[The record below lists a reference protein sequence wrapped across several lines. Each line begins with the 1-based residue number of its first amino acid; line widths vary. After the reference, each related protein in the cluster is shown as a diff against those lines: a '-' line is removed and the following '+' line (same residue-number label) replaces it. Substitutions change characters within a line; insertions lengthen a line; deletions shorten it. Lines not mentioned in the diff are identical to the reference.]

1 MRLCHFI
8 ACALLAAAPLLSA
21 APADQPVASGID
33 ASAPANAIKNDP
45 LLPPAI
51 AGYELRTLDVRK
63 PILFNANGKWVRVDL
78 PVFFYFPKPMPPQ
91 AAPILRRIYNELLK
105 LARQPEWTAAELQG
119 VIVNLDAAIRLLEQ
133 PAASEKIQN

>member
-21 APADQPVASGID
+21 APANQPVPGGID
-33 ASAPANAIKNDP
+33 ANPPASAIRNDP
-45 LLPPAI
+45 LLPAAI

-63 PILFNANGKWVRVDL
+63 PVLFNANGRWVRADL

-91 AAPILRRIYNELLK
+91 AAPMLRRIYDELLK
-105 LARQPEWTAAELQG
+105 LARKPEWTAAELQG

-133 PAASEKIQN
+133 PAADEKIQN